1 MFLSARVQK
10 SIFDPRF
17 AGFSGRKEREIR
29 NWICNLG
36 KLSQTRAIC
45 VTASPEMTCFL
56 LFDKL
61 CVKLYTEQNFVVG
74 NSNSDDGTQTRQ
86 ERGALKLK
94 SRLSLIQ
101 FRSSDFLC
109 NTIECPSRLQVTLQ
123 KDSSSFVPF
132 TYLCFKQSLTTNG

>member
-74 NSNSDDGTQTRQ
+74 NSNSDDGTETRQ

-101 FRSSDFLC
+101 FRSSDFYVTRSSVQVHC
-109 NTIECPSRLQVTLQ
+109 LQVTLQ

-132 TYLCFKQSLTTNG
+132 TY